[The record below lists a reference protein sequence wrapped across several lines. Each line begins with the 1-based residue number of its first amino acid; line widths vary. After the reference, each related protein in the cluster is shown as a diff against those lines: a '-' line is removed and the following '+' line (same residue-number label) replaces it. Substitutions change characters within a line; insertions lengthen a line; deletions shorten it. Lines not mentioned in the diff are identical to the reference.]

1 MPTSKL
7 LSVEIFNLI
16 PTRALRWHVPVRDTL
31 RLQKHLL
38 KVAKWTGQ
46 SNVGHKTKGRKKRRK
61 KDEKKKRNG
70 KLTAHLESFLAS
82 SVIVRLLFARECHV
96 PRCLSFLKETRRSEL
111 Q

>member
-1 MPTSKL
+1 MARPS
-7 LSVEIFNLI
+7 
-16 PTRALRWHVPVRDTL
+16 AGYAA
-31 RLQKHLL
+31 
-38 KVAKWTGQ
+38 VAKTFVESCKVDGTIQ
-46 SNVGHKTKGRKKRRK
+46 CGSQNKGEEKKKK